1 MTSLFALIVISM
13 FIEAFISYL
22 QTIWVEGRI
31 QWQIVIAFFLAIAI
45 CFDTGIN
52 FLAIVGLT
60 EQWPVV
66 GIIATAVVV
75 CRGSNYLFEFYKNL
89 AGWRKKTQEDVALAA
104 KKKKEKEEEI
114 KKSINFID

>member
-1 MTSLFALIVISM
+1 MTNLFALIVISM

-52 FLAIVGLT
+52 FWLLSV
-60 EQWPVV
+60 
-66 GIIATAVVV
+66 
-75 CRGSNYLFEFYKNL
+75 
-89 AGWRKKTQEDVALAA
+89 
-104 KKKKEKEEEI
+104 
-114 KKSINFID
+114 